1 MANTDKPYGFRPVG
15 TLGQGAYVG
24 KIKKFWVPSG
34 TAGAIFIG
42 DTVKLAATGVAEAL
56 YPDDVIR
63 GEVEIG
69 AQGSIVVGVLVG
81 VEPVWTDLSITY
93 RKASTAM
100 YVLVDV
106 DPMTIYSV
114 QGDSGTFTTSM
125 LGLNANIT
133 VTGGSTTTGRSASV
147 ITTPTADAAKDVL
160 ILDVDPDPQN
170 EMGVYT
176 KFLVKLNLHQY
187 ASGIVRLGID

>member
-1 MANTDKPYGFRPVG
+1 VANTDKPYGFRPVG
-15 TLGQGAYVG
+15 TIGNASYAG
-24 KIKKFWVPSG
+24 KVEKYWVPSG
-34 TAGAIFIG
+34 TTGAIFIG

-56 YPDDVIR
+56 YPTDVIR

-69 AQGSIVVGVLVG
+69 AQGSIVCGVCVGI
-81 VEPVWTDLSITY
+81 EPYYADLSVNY
-93 RKASTAM
+93 RKASTGM
-100 YVLVDV
+100 YVYVDI

-133 VTGGSTTTGRSASV
+133 VTGGSTATGRSKTV
-147 ITTPTADAAKDVL
+147 ITTPTADAAKDTL
-160 ILDVDPDPQN
+160 ILGVDPDPGN

-187 ASGIVRLGID
+187 ASGVVRLGID